1 MMKTKSLKVD
11 LVSTRVVSTNSM
23 NRIPLCML
31 FDEKKTVFS
40 YVNKQ
45 NFLLNFYWIYD
56 LFVVSVLDRDF
67 PHYWAA
73 TPTCLSVY
81 QMQRG
86 NICIPLA
93 RGEIIYFATGSL
105 ARGAIFE
112 SATEPPRFWS
122 AILILKRQMSSL
134 FRLVF
139 FIFFGG
145 VMF

>member
-1 MMKTKSLKVD
+1 MKTKSLKVD

-40 YVNKQ
+40 YVNKLSSE
-45 NFLLNFYWIYD
+45 LLLCSIICFICSQR
-56 LFVVSVLDRDF
+56 FERDF

-93 RGEIIYFATGSL
+93 RGEIIY
-105 ARGAIFE
+105 
-112 SATEPPRFWS
+112 
-122 AILILKRQMSSL
+122 
-134 FRLVF
+134 LVDW
-139 FIFFGG
+139 
-145 VMF
+145 